1 MKQHL
6 EAEEE
11 AKKKD
16 DVVDVVDNIN
26 AQAGGVPVQNQESIG
41 KK

>member
-26 AQAGGVPVQNQESIG
+26 AQAGVQPVQNQESIG
-41 KK
+41 M